1 LREEEASVD
10 EVVREVELE
19 SDAERAWRA
28 ITEESELSEWI
39 GGEVEIEL
47 EPGGEITVSG
57 DDGDRSGFVESV
69 DEGWSLSF
77 WWSEE
82 GQESSR
88 VELEVIDQPA
98 HEGCVVRVT
107 ESRPLAGL
115 EQELSDI
122 TACAA
127 V

>member
-1 LREEEASVD
+1 VD

-39 GGEVEIEL
+39 GGEVEIDL

-57 DDGDRSGFVESV
+57 EDDDRSGFVESV
-69 DEGWSLSF
+69 DEGRSLSF

-82 GQESSR
+82 GEESSR
-88 VELEVIDQPA
+88 VEFEIIDQP
-98 HEGCVVRVT
+98 EKQGCTVRVT
-107 ESRPLAGL
+107 ETKPLAGL
-115 EQELSDI
+115 ERELADI

-127 V
+127 A